1 MRQFFNKDVNY
12 SILLNLKKKIYSHL
26 QKKKK
31 SASISWIKHINLIF
45 SMWKKNKNGK
55 EGTFV
60 TA

>member
-26 QKKKK
+26 PKK
-31 SASISWIKHINLIF
+31 NF
-45 SMWKKNKNGK
+45 NVKKNKNGK

>member
-26 QKKKK
+26 PKKKNQLNQAHK
-31 SASISWIKHINLIF
+31 FDFFNV
-45 SMWKKNKNGK
+45 KKNKNGK